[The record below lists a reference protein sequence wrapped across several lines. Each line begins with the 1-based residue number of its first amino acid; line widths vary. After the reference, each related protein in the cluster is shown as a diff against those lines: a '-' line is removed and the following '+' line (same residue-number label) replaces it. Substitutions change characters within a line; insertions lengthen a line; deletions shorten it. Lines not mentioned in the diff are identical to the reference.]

1 MAKYRDQRRIG
12 QVEKESSSPVAQVH
26 TWPAWQGSA
35 RAADQVRPRE
45 DFTELHRK
53 HHILAFPSAN
63 TREAQALE
71 HAQQLSKL
79 QRRGTASECSEAVDP
94 ERGEQ
99 PDLLGEEAAS
109 DSIRWS
115 W

>member
-12 QVEKESSSPVAQVH
+12 QVEEELSSLVAQVH
-26 TWPAWQGSA
+26 TWPAWRGSA
-35 RAADQVRPRE
+35 RAADQARPRE
-45 DFTELHRK
+45 DFTELHWK
-53 HHILAFPSAN
+53 HHILAFPPVNA
-63 TREAQALE
+63 REVQALE

-79 QRRGTASECSEAVDP
+79 QRRGTTSECSEAEDP
-94 ERGEQ
+94 EKGEQ
-99 PDLLGEEAAS
+99 PDLLGEEAAG